1 MFQKQL
7 SAKIDT
13 LFYESEFMGVPHPIP
28 YQGSKRNL
36 ALDIMRYFPDQV
48 DRLVE
53 PFAGSGAL
61 SIAVAYHKKT
71 ENFWLN
77 DVNTA
82 LIELWRTIV
91 EQPEMLTKYYDAL
104 WHAQLGRER
113 RYYDLVRSRF
123 NRKQRP
129 YYFLYLLAR
138 CVKASVRYNAYGEFN
153 QSPDNRRK
161 GRQPDAMRRDIL
173 ETAQLFAG
181 RVKLTSEDYRAVLK
195 SVSQSDLVYLD
206 PPYQG
211 VCANRDPRY
220 ILGVNYDE
228 FVETLADLNRRDITY
243 IVSYDGRTGNKQYG
257 KTLPEWLNLTHLEL
271 DAGRSSQS
279 TLLGGSDRTVES
291 LYLSPALSAQLVDGG
306 NQKIDIPVQLSLFET
321 LI

>member
-1 MFQKQL
+1 
-7 SAKIDT
+7 
-13 LFYESEFMGVPHPIP
+13 MGVPHPIP

-36 ALDIMRYFPDQV
+36 ALSIMRYFPDQV

-61 SIAVAYHKKT
+61 SIASSFHKKLGS
-71 ENFWLN
+71 FWLN

-82 LIELWRTIV
+82 LIELWHAIV
-91 EQPEMLTKYYDAL
+91 EQPERLAQYYDVL

-173 ETAQLFAG
+173 ETAQLLKG
-181 RVKLTSEDYRAVLK
+181 RVKLTSEDYRVVLQ
-195 SVSQSDLVYLD
+195 SVSQHDLVYLD

-228 FVETLADLNRRDITY
+228 FVESLADLNQRGIPY

-257 KTLPEWLNLTHLEL
+257 KTLPAWLKLMHLEL

-279 TLLGGSDRTVES
+279 TLLGGTDRTVES
-291 LYLSPALSAQLVDGG
+291 LYLSPALDARLVDNGVS
-306 NQKIDIPVQLSLFET
+306 KTDVPVQLSLFET
-321 LI
+321 LA